1 MKWASVYVK
10 ILIMISELLTRAV
23 SNIYPA
29 AEKLKTALES
39 GQKLRIYF
47 GIDPTGPTL
56 HVGHLSVLLKLRDL
70 QDLGKQ
76 IKIIILFGDFTA
88 QIGDPTDKSAV
99 QKMMTPEI
107 ITENLKNYREQ
118 IGKILEIE
126 KTEFRN
132 NSEWLTKLTFAEI
145 LDLASNL
152 TISQLIKR
160 DMFQKRL
167 GEEKDLFLHEFLYPV
182 MQGYDS
188 VALDVDLEIGGNDQT
203 FNMLVGRDLLKK
215 LKNKEKFVL
224 ATKLL
229 VDPTGEKMGKTTG
242 NMVAFSD
249 TPADAYGKVMSWP
262 DTLLPLAFELCTRL
276 SDEEVGNILSGHPK
290 EAKMRLAREIVAL
303 IHDSKSAEEAEQN
316 FVQTFQEGGEPVWEE
331 LASEAGEKLVDLLV
345 RAGVVKSKSDFRR
358 LIQEGAVTRWPE
370 EKVKDPD
377 LPAKPGD
384 RLKIGKK
391 RFIQVS

>member
-1 MKWASVYVK
+1 
-10 ILIMISELLTRAV
+10 MISELLTRAV

-29 AEKLKTALES
+29 SEKLKSALEG

-70 QDLGKQ
+70 QNLGEQ
-76 IKIIILFGDFTA
+76 IKIVILFGDFTA

-99 QKMMTPEI
+99 RKILTPETI
-107 ITENLKNYREQ
+107 SENLKNYREQ
-118 IGKILEIE
+118 IGKILDLE

-132 NSEWLTKLTFAEI
+132 NSEWLAKLSFAELLKLSSHITFAQI
-145 LDLASNL
+145 
-152 TISQLIKR
+152 IKR

-188 VALDVDLEIGGNDQT
+188 VALDVDMEIGGNDQT
-203 FNMLVGRDLLKK
+203 FNMLVGRDLLRK

-242 NMVAFSD
+242 NMVAFAD

-262 DTLLPLAFELCTRL
+262 DSLLPLAFELCTRL
-276 SDEEVGNILSGHPK
+276 SDEEAKNILSGHPK

-331 LASEAGEKLVDLLV
+331 LASEAGEKLSELLT
-345 RAGVVKSKSDFRR
+345 RMGVVKSKSDFRR

-377 LPAKPGD
+377 LPARPGD
-384 RLKIGKK
+384 QLKIGKK
-391 RFIQVS
+391 RFIQVI